1 MILHI
6 CSDNHTL
13 EHEDTEILHSCSG
26 NHTLV
31 HGDTE
36 ITISEI
42 KTIFLFNRITN
53 IPSSPENEN
62 SYLLPEC

>member
-13 EHEDTEILHSCSG
+13 VHGDTEILHSCSG

-42 KTIFLFNRITN
+42 KTIFSL
-53 IPSSPENEN
+53 
-62 SYLLPEC
+62 